1 MSKEMNYI
9 IFALLAV
16 VLAVSFFLT
25 YNGGDDIVIN
35 QSEFANENIMVNVYK
50 QDEGLNLQMASIN
63 PNYKIEVSY
72 DSSTSST
79 FNPGFST
86 FSLEN
91 QEFKLKT
98 YRKWLQIIWLPY
110 QSVNVDINQEDLK
123 ELPEEAILNFKA
135 KFAEKLME
143 YYSENQ

>member
-9 IFALLAV
+9 IFALIAI
-16 VLAVSFFLT
+16 VLAVSFFIT

-35 QSEFANENIMVNVYK
+35 QSEFVNDNIMVNVYQ

-72 DSSTSST
+72 NSNKSST

-86 FSLEN
+86 FTLED
-91 QEFKLKT
+91 QDFKLKT

-110 QSVNVDINQEDLK
+110 QSVDVDINQEDLE
-123 ELPEEAILNFKA
+123 ELPEQATLNFKA
-135 KFAEKLME
+135 EFADNLMK
-143 YYSENQ
+143 YYVENQ

>member
-1 MSKEMNYI
+1 MSKQINYI

-25 YNGGDDIVIN
+25 YNGGDDIIIN
-35 QSEFANENIMVNVYK
+35 QSEFTNDNIMVNVYQ

-63 PNYKIEVSY
+63 PNYKIEISY
-72 DSSTSST
+72 DSTTSST

-86 FSLEN
+86 FTLED
-91 QEFKLKT
+91 QDFKLKT

-110 QSVNVDINQEDLK
+110 QSVDVDISQENLE
-123 ELPEEAILNFKA
+123 ELPEQATLNFKA
-135 KFAEKLME
+135 EFADNLMK
-143 YYSENQ
+143 YYVENQ